1 MAAQLN
7 GSVVVR
13 FAFFFF
19 FFEMIYFKIGNI
31 CVFFVQTSNV
41 LMSTN
46 QSYASEMSALQQKV
60 RQLEHQTE
68 LQQKRII
75 EQQRL
80 LQQQSK
86 DPKAERPLSPRQDN
100 ETVGIFTF
108 FYLFF

>member
-1 MAAQLN
+1 
-7 GSVVVR
+7 
-13 FAFFFF
+13 
-19 FFEMIYFKIGNI
+19 
-31 CVFFVQTSNV
+31 
-41 LMSTN
+41 MSTN

-100 ETVGIFTF
+100 EQVGIITLSSEMSSIFLSFVGF
-108 FYLFF
+108 FFFFFFFFR